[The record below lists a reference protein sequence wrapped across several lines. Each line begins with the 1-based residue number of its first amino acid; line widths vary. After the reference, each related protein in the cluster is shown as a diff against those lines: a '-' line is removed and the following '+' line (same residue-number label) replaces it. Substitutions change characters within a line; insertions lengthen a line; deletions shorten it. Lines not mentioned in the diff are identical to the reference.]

1 MDRSRVRTA
10 LVALVVLALLGVLAI
25 ELGLV
30 VPPWVENRQAATVT
44 LVDGETGERLARVD
58 VEVADTRKERYTGL
72 SNHDSLAN
80 GSGML
85 FIHDGEASRTYVMRK
100 MDFPIDIVFVGADRR
115 VTAIHHARAPGPN
128 EDGNDIRYSGYA
140 KYVLEVPRGY
150 ADEIGLSVGDR
161 IEIDY
166 EYATPTSEAA
176 SASVGAAPVATSRT
190 LGDSAFGVPSG
201 TAQRVQPGGGP

>member
-1 MDRSRVRTA
+1 MERPRTRTL
-10 LVALVVLALLGVLAI
+10 LVSLVVLALLGVLAI

-30 VPPWVENRQAATVT
+30 VPPWVQDQGEAVVT
-44 LVDGETGERLARVD
+44 LTDGDSGEQLARVD
-58 VEVADTRKERYTGL
+58 VEVADTHDERHTGL
-72 SNHDSLAN
+72 SDHDSLAD
-80 GSGML
+80 GHGML
-85 FIHDGEASRTYVMRK
+85 FVHDREAKQTYVMRK
-100 MDFPIDIVFVGADRR
+100 MDFPIDIIFVGADRE
-115 VTAIHHARAPGPN
+115 VTMIRHARAPGPN

-166 EYATPTSEAA
+166 EYTTPTSEAA
-176 SASVGAAPVATSRT
+176 SASVGAASVVLSRT